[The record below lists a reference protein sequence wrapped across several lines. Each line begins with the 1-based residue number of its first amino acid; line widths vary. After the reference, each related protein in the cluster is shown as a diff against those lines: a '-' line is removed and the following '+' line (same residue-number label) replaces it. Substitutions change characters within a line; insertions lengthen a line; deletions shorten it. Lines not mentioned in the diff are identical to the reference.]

1 MGTQRSTATA
11 MVLIGLLAAATGV
24 TAEEASTD
32 GDSTDAYQDG
42 WGPALGDPIPPIAAE
57 DQGGDVRDLASLSGE
72 HGLVLI
78 VSRSAVW

>member
-11 MVLIGLLAAATGV
+11 MVLIGMLAAATGV

-32 GDSTDAYQDG
+32 GADAYQDG
-42 WGPALGDPIPPIAAE
+42 WGPALGDPVPLIAAE
-57 DQGGDVRDLASLSGE
+57 DQHGDVRDLGSLSGE
-72 HGLVLI
+72 QGLVLI